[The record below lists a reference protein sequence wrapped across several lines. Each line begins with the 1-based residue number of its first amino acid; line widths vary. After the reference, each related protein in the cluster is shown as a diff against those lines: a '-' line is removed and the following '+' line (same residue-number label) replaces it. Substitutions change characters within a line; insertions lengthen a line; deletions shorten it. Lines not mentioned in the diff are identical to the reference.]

1 MQISKVMV
9 VDDDPSIRRIAE
21 ISLTRVGRWNVLMV
35 QSGEAALSALGDF
48 NPDVIVMDFMMPG
61 MDGAELFAEMRKLTD
76 TPIIFMTAKVH
87 VHEVHGYYQIGAN
100 GVISKPFDPMKLP
113 EQIQSICQQPS
124 QSMQQTSGIA

>member
-21 ISLTRVGRWNVLMV
+21 ISLTKVGQWNVLMLT
-35 QSGEAALSALGDF
+35 SGIDALNNVSDF
-48 NPDVIVMDFMMPG
+48 APDVVVMDYMMPG
-61 MDGAELFAEMRKLTD
+61 MDGATLYKEMRKLTD

-87 VHEVHGYYQIGAN
+87 KHEVDAYFRIGAD

-113 EQIQSICQQPS
+113 EQIKSICDKSAQAICQF
-124 QSMQQTSGIA
+124 